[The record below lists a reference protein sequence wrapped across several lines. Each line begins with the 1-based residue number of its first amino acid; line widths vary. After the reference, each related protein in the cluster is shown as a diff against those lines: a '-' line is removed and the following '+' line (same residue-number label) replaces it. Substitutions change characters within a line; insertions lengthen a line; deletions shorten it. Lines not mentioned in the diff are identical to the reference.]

1 MTQQN
6 TRILLAA
13 RPVGHPRES
22 DFSIAHDP
30 IPAPADN
37 QVLVQVHV
45 LSLDPYMRGRMS
57 DRASYAAPV
66 AIGAVMA
73 GGAVGKVIESRHP
86 EFKAGDFVEG
96 PFGWQAYAV
105 ADGSTLRK
113 IDPALAPVSTAV
125 GVLGMPGMTA
135 YFGLLDIGQ
144 PKAGETVVVSGAA
157 GAVGSLVGQIGKIVG
172 CRVVGIVRGK
182 EKAQYLRELGFDAVI
197 DYEAGLPSSKE
208 LSAACPN
215 GVDVYF
221 DNVGG
226 ELSDLI
232 LQRINTRARIVVC
245 GQSSLYNLETPP
257 VGPRMLGLLIVKQ
270 ARAEGFLAYQF
281 ADRWPQG
288 MQQMAEWIRDG
299 KLHYREDVVQGLENA
314 PKAFIELLHG
324 QHVGKRLVQVI
335 A

>member
-13 RPVGHPRES
+13 RPTGHPRES
-22 DFSIAHDP
+22 DFSVVREP
-30 IPAPADN
+30 LPAPADK

-66 AIGAVMA
+66 AIGDVMT

-86 EFKAGDFVEG
+86 DFRAGDFVEG
-96 PFGWQAYAV
+96 SLGWQAYAV
-105 ADGSTLRK
+105 ADGSALRK
-113 IDPALAPVSTAV
+113 IDPSLAPISTAV

-144 PKAGETVVVSGAA
+144 PKAGETVVISGAA
-157 GAVGSLVGQIGKIVG
+157 GAVGALVGQIAKIVG

-182 EKAQYLRELGFDAVI
+182 DKAQYLRELGFDAVI
-197 DYEAGLPSSKE
+197 DYAEGLPSAQALTE
-208 LSAACPN
+208 ACPK

-245 GQSSLYNLETPP
+245 GQSALYNLETPP

-270 ARAEGFLAYQF
+270 ARAEGFLAFQF
-281 ADRWPQG
+281 ADRWPEG
-288 MQQMAEWIRDG
+288 VRQMAQWIREG
-299 KLHYREDVVQGLENA
+299 KLHYREDVVQGIENA
-314 PKAFIELLHG
+314 PKAFIDMLHG
-324 QHVGKRLVQVI
+324 QHVGKRLVQVVS
-335 A
+335 

>member
-30 IPAPADN
+30 IPSPSEN
-37 QVLVQVHV
+37 QVLVQVHI

-66 AIGAVMA
+66 AIGAVMT

-86 EFKAGDFVEG
+86 DFKPGDFVEG
-96 PFGWQAYAV
+96 PLGWQAYAV

-113 IDPALAPVSTAV
+113 VDPALAPISTAV

-157 GAVGSLVGQIGKIVG
+157 GAVGSLVGQIAKIVG
-172 CRVVGIVRGK
+172 CRVVGIVRGN

-197 DYEAGLPSSKE
+197 DYEKGLPSAKE
-208 LSAACPN
+208 LSDACPN

-245 GQSSLYNLETPP
+245 GQSSLYNLETTP

-281 ADRWPQG
+281 AERWPDG
-288 MQQMAEWIRDG
+288 MKQMAAWIREG

-314 PKAFIELLHG
+314 PKAFIDMLHG
-324 QHVGKRLVQVI
+324 QHSGKRLVQLV

>member
-1 MTQQN
+1 MTNQN

-13 RPVGHPRES
+13 RPVGYPRES

-30 IPAPADN
+30 IPAPAEN

-45 LSLDPYMRGRMS
+45 LSLDPYMRGLMM
-57 DRASYAAPV
+57 DRGSYAPPV
-66 AIGAVMA
+66 AIGAVMV
-73 GGAVGKVIESRHP
+73 GGAVGKVVESRHP
-86 EFKAGDFVEG
+86 GFKAGDFVAG
-96 PFGWQAYAV
+96 PLGWQAYAV
-105 ADGSTLRK
+105 ADGAALRK
-113 IDPALAPVSTAV
+113 VDPSLGPISTAI

-157 GAVGSLVGQIGKIVG
+157 GAVGSLVGQIAKIVG

-182 EKAQYLRELGFDAVI
+182 EKAQYLHELGFDAVI
-197 DYEAGLPSSKE
+197 DYDSGLPSSKE
-208 LSAACPN
+208 LSDACPN

-232 LQRINTRARIVVC
+232 LERINSRARIVVC
-245 GQSSLYNLETPP
+245 GQSALYNLETPP
-257 VGPRMLGLLIVKQ
+257 VGPRMLGLMIIKQ
-270 ARAEGFLAYQF
+270 ARAEGFLAHQF

-288 MQQMAEWIRDG
+288 MQQMAEWIREG

-314 PKAFIELLHG
+314 PKAFIDMLHG

>member
-1 MTQQN
+1 MSQQN

-13 RPVGHPRES
+13 RPVGHPRDS
-22 DFSIAHDP
+22 DFSIAHDALP
-30 IPAPADN
+30 VPAAN

-66 AIGAVMA
+66 ALGEVMT
-73 GGAVGKVIESRHP
+73 GGAVGKVIESHHSD
-86 EFKAGDFVEG
+86 FHVGDFVEG
-96 PFGWQAYAV
+96 SLGWQAYAV
-105 ADGSTLRK
+105 ADGAALRK
-113 IDPALAPVSTAV
+113 IDPALAPISTAL

-135 YFGLLDIGQ
+135 YFGLLEIGQ

-157 GAVGSLVGQIGKIVG
+157 GAVGSLVGQIAKIVG

-182 EKAQYLRELGFDAVI
+182 EKAKYLRELGFDAVI
-197 DYEAGLPSSKE
+197 DYEAGLPPIKE
-208 LSAACPN
+208 LAAACPN

-226 ELSDLI
+226 QLSDLV
-232 LQRINTRARIVVC
+232 LQLINSRARIAVC
-245 GQSSLYNLETPP
+245 GQSALYNLETPA
-257 VGPRMLGLLIVKQ
+257 VGPRLPGLLIVKQ

-281 ADRWPQG
+281 AERWPQG
-288 MQQMAEWIRDG
+288 MEQMAQWIRDG
-299 KLHYREDVVQGLENA
+299 KLHYREDIVQGLENA
-314 PKAFIELLHG
+314 PKAFIDMLHG
-324 QHVGKRLVQVI
+324 QHVGKRLVQVT